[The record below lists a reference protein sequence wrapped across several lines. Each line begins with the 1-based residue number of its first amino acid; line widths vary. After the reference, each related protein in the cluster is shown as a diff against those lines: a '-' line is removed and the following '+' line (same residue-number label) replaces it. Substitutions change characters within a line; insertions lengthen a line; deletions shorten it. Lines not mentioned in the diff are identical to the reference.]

1 MLILTLLSTIIQKD
15 VFKNNISTMRNKK
28 KKTNPNVCLWFVD
41 SLKLLWK
48 SSLSWDF
55 FEFLF
60 CDEWVI
66 WTFVCGCWFPGA
78 VAYVIVRLRFFG
90 VPFRDKGVVILIIC
104 SKVLAYSA
112 SKIMNVI
119 FCSYFV
125 VDWGLNEEV
134 CFETRNFHGGFA
146 WESHNKHANPPLNCL
161 DYFLSRFIYLLCS
174 KECPCSKHV
183 CPV

>member
-1 MLILTLLSTIIQKD
+1 MDIKEVNKSLCWYWLCYQQSSKKMSLRIIFLPCETRRKRQIRTFVCGSLIPWSCCG
-15 VFKNNISTMRNKK
+15 SHR
-28 KKTNPNVCLWFVD
+28 WA
-41 SLKLLWK
+41 
-48 SSLSWDF
+48 SWDF

-90 VPFRDKGVVILIIC
+90 VPFRDKGLVILIIC

-119 FCSYFV
+119 FYSYFV
-125 VDWGLNEEV
+125 VDWGLNE
-134 CFETRNFHGGFA
+134 
-146 WESHNKHANPPLNCL
+146 
-161 DYFLSRFIYLLCS
+161 
-174 KECPCSKHV
+174 
-183 CPV
+183 